1 VIIPYF
7 SLLMMLACAIAFHR
21 MAKAEGHSELLW
33 PALSILVWI
42 ITPGG
47 LLMKVLGQVGLFFG
61 IAIVRAAWE
70 EYQSRRK
77 P

>member
-1 VIIPYF
+1 MAV
-7 SLLMMLACAIAFHR
+7 CAVAFHR

-33 PALSILVWI
+33 PALSIAAWM

-47 LLMKVLGQVGLFFG
+47 LVMKVLGQVGLFFA
-61 IAIVRAAWE
+61 IAVARAVWE